1 MRTRVKICGITRV
14 EDLVATVDA
23 GADAVG
29 FVVGVSSS
37 PRNLS
42 LERAEE
48 LVGLVPVFASSVL
61 VMVPDGLDDLAEAY
75 EMIRPDTL
83 QVHGDGLHGVEE
95 IREAVPGAAL
105 IKGIRSEPGDAMR
118 ALEDA
123 VGFDAV
129 LLDTFFPGKHGGTG
143 MTHDWQVSG
152 MIGKRM
158 SPRRLILA
166 GGLNPSNVQEAIQT
180 VRPYAV
186 DVSTGVE
193 SSPGIKDS
201 EKIRR
206 FIKRVSGAVAW

>member
-14 EDLVATVDA
+14 EDLVAAVDA

-29 FVVGVSSS
+29 FVVGVPSS

-75 EMIRPDTL
+75 EMIRPDIL
-83 QVHGDGLHGVEE
+83 QVHGDGLPGVEE

-105 IKGIRSEPGDAMR
+105 IKGIRSEPGDAIR
-118 ALEDA
+118 AFEEA
-123 VGFDAV
+123 AGFDAV

-143 MTHDWQVSG
+143 MIHDWRISEKIRKSVG
-152 MIGKRM
+152 
-158 SPRRLILA
+158 PRRLILA
-166 GGLNPSNVQEAIQT
+166 GGLNPSNVQEAIRT

-193 SSPGIKDS
+193 SSPGIKDH
-201 EKIRR
+201 EKIES
-206 FIKRVSGAVAW
+206 FIENVREAML